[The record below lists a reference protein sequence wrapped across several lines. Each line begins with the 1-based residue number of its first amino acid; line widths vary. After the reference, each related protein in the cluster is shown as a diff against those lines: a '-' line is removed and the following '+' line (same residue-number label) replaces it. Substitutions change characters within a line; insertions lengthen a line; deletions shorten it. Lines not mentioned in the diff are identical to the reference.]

1 MSTPLRPALTDAGLV
16 ALALADAVFSSA
28 REGGYPLVLSVVAGL
43 GLAVRRRWP
52 YVAFALTMPALWA
65 AYVLVA
71 PVVALYTVAA
81 RDRARAP
88 VVVCAILTA
97 AGYYLPWPI
106 ARFDLRVS
114 SRELLGLVYTI
125 VYVGA
130 PLGLGLLSRT
140 RRVLADQ
147 LAELTA
153 GRAREEHLQAE
164 RALTQERARLARE
177 MHDVVSHQVSLI
189 AVQAG
194 ALRVT
199 ARDDATREAAGTI
212 RELSVRTLDELRR
225 MIGVLRATGGAPVD
239 LAPQPRLTD
248 IPRLVRESGLDV
260 AVDLSAVA
268 GRSWAEPTERAAY
281 RTVQEGLTNVGKH
294 APGASV
300 SVQASPHGTGLL
312 VTVRNGPSAGEAP
325 APLPESGH
333 GLLGLRE
340 RAELLGGTL
349 WAGPTPDGG
358 FLIRADLPDAVVE
371 GADPASAGADPAE
384 RQSAVGGAGAEH
396 RGTERPG
403 H

>member
-1 MSTPLRPALTDAGLV
+1 MSPPGTTSWLRPVLVDGALV

-52 YVAFALTMPALWA
+52 YVAFALTMPALSA

-81 RDRARAP
+81 QERRRMP
-88 VVVCAILTA
+88 VVVCAVLTA
-97 AGYYLPWPI
+97 AGYYLPWPVT
-106 ARFDLRVS
+106 RFDWRVGF
-114 SRELLGLVYTI
+114 REALGLVYTI

-130 PLGLGLLSRT
+130 PIGLGLLTRT
-140 RRVLADQ
+140 RRDLAAR

-153 GRAREEHLQAE
+153 GRAREEHLEAE

-199 ARDDATREAAGTI
+199 APDDVTRETAGTI

-225 MIGVLRATGGAPVD
+225 MIGVLRATAGAPVD
-239 LAPQPRLTD
+239 LAPQPRLAD

-260 AVDLSAVA
+260 AVDLSAVS

-294 APGASV
+294 APGATV
-300 SVQASPHGTGLL
+300 TVQASPHGTGLL
-312 VTVRNGPSAGEAP
+312 VTVRNGPSAGEP
-325 APLPESGH
+325 PTPLPESGH
-333 GLLGLRE
+333 GLVGLRE
-340 RAELLGGTL
+340 RAELLGGTV

-358 FLIRADLPDAVVE
+358 FLIRAVLPDAVAE
-371 GADPASAGADPAE
+371 GADRATGAL
-384 RQSAVGGAGAEH
+384 AVVEADGDA
-396 RGTERPG
+396 PPS
-403 H
+403 